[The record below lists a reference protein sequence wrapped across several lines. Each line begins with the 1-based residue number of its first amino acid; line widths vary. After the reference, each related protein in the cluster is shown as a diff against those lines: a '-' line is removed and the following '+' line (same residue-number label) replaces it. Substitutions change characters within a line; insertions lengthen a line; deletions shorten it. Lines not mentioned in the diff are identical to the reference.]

1 LKELLYSFHLVVVNL
16 YPFQATIARTDCT
29 LEQAIENI
37 DIGGPAM
44 LRAAAKNHQDVT
56 VIVDNTDYQT
66 VIDEIIVIRHFF
78 ALTLP

>member
-1 LKELLYSFHLVVVNL
+1 MRKTILFLTS
-16 YPFQATIARTDCT
+16 IARADCT

-56 VIVDNTDYQT
+56 VIFP
-66 VIDEIIVIRHFF
+66 IAH
-78 ALTLP
+78 